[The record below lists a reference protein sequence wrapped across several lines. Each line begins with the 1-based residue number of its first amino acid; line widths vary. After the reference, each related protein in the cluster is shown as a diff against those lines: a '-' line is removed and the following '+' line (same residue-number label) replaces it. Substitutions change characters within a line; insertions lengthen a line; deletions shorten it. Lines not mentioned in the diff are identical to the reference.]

1 MHERGYPV
9 GDIDYAAEEK
19 TYQEGIKRHFRWN
32 FAVIA
37 MDGAL
42 FWLGI
47 SFAAPSTIL
56 PLYVRHLTDSRL
68 LIGLI
73 ATIAGAGWY
82 LPQLFTASYVER
94 SPRKKPIVVNIGFFS
109 ERLAFLVMA
118 ASAFLFA
125 AGSPGVALVLLFATL
140 TWHNV
145 GAGIIAVAW
154 QEMVAKVIPVHY
166 RGRLLGIA
174 NFGGTATGVVGATLA
189 AYILDRYPFPTNYA
203 LCFALAFVFILFSW
217 ISLALTRE
225 PTLHSRKPTVSM
237 GEYWRRLPIVLREDP
252 NFATYLLVRVITVLG
267 RMGIGFL
274 TVYAAERW
282 RLTDS
287 QAGFYTTVILVGQA
301 SANLF
306 FGPLADRRGH
316 KLVLEMSLG
325 LSAFSMLAAVVAPSA
340 TWMYAV
346 FAAAGALTAADIVSM
361 LGIVMEFTEPDDRP
375 TYMGLASTIPGL
387 FAAIAPVIG
396 GWIASRST
404 YRMTFLVAAI
414 LTLAAWAVL
423 HWKVRDP
430 RKTAS
435 QEPA

>member
-1 MHERGYPV
+1 M
-9 GDIDYAAEEK
+9 DDTDYASEER
-19 TYQEGIKRHFRWN
+19 TYQAEVKRHFRWN
-32 FAVIA
+32 FVVNVL
-37 MDGAL
+37 DGAL
-42 FWLGI
+42 FWFGI
-47 SFAAPSTIL
+47 NFVAPSTIL

-94 SPRKKPIVVNIGFFS
+94 SPRKKPIVTKVGFFA
-109 ERLAFLVMA
+109 ERLSFLFMA

-125 AGSPGVALVLLFATL
+125 GTSPALALALFFVTL
-140 TWHNV
+140 TWHTV

-154 QEMVAKVIPVHY
+154 QELVAKVIPVNY

-174 NFGGTATGVVGATLA
+174 NFGGTATGILGAALA
-189 AYILDRYPFPTNYA
+189 ASILDRYPFPTNFA
-203 LCFALAFVFILFSW
+203 LCFALGFVFILLSW
-217 ISLALTRE
+217 LSLALTRE
-225 PTLHSRKPTVSM
+225 PPLHSRKPAVSLS
-237 GEYWRRLPIVLREDP
+237 EYWRRLPIVLRRDS
-252 NFATYLLVRVITVLG
+252 NFAAYLLARVITVLG

-282 RLTDS
+282 QLTDS

-301 SANLF
+301 SGNLV
-306 FGPLADRRGH
+306 FGPLADQRGH

-325 LSAFSMLAAVVAPSA
+325 LSAFSMLVAVVAPSP

-346 FAAAGALTAADIVSM
+346 FGAVGALTASDILSM
-361 LGIVMEFTEPDDRP
+361 LGIVMEFTSPDDRP
-375 TYMGLASTIPGL
+375 TYMGLASTVPGL

-396 GWIASRST
+396 GWIASRAT

-423 HWKVRDP
+423 HWMVRDP
-430 RKTAS
+430 RGTVLGGEK
-435 QEPA
+435 